1 MNTTFSD
8 LLSQLN
14 EATNSLDDLQPSL
27 ENFLKTK
34 QKSNLKLALNQLL
47 TTVRVTNQQ
56 LKLHCLEI
64 EKITHE

>member
-27 ENFLKTK
+27 ENFLRTK
-34 QKSNLKLALNQLL
+34 QKSHLKLALNQLL